1 MEQAA
6 RKQPEER
13 DQEKIRGGRR
23 TGEEVRKPFVDPAEA
38 VMNSNPNLSPPIV
51 PNPN

>member
-1 MEQAA
+1 MDQAE
-6 RKQPEER
+6 RKQLEDR
-13 DQEKIRGGRR
+13 HQKTDSRR
-23 TGEEVRKPFVDPAEA
+23 RANEEVRKPFVDPAEA